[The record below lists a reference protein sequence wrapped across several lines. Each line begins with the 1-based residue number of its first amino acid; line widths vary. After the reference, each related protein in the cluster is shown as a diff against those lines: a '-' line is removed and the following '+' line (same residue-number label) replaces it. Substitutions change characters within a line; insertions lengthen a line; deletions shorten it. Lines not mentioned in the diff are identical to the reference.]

1 MTFWKE
7 KKEEKE
13 MKNKHIYYLEE
24 KKKVFLRQVSKQ
36 HHGLKFFKLH
46 FIFYKVSINL
56 HAFSL
61 H

>member
-24 KKKVFLRQVSKQ
+24 QKKSVFKDKCPNNTM
-36 HHGLKFFKLH
+36 G
-46 FIFYKVSINL
+46 
-56 HAFSL
+56 
-61 H
+61 